1 MTSSVEAQAWVLW
14 RYGMNLAAPLLGL
27 RLAKV
32 LTRYRTHH
40 MTPEPVIIEDFT
52 ADQCEESAGTVLTYG
67 AGETFLGLYEYLK
80 DTGYMV
86 SWQRQS

>member
-1 MTSSVEAQAWVLW
+1 
-14 RYGMNLAAPLLGL
+14 
-27 RLAKV
+27 
-32 LTRYRTHH
+32 